1 MRKRKNLYSKL
12 YYIFIS
18 VLIITI
24 IVIAFILYKTR
35 EDKQNRSLDY
45 YSNFEELKENTIE
58 GKDWRIKTK
67 NRKDNHI
74 LVTAIHGGGIEPGTT
89 ELARRV
95 ANIGEYDFYTFEGL
109 MPKHNERLH
118 ITSTVFDEPTLLKML
133 DHSDETI
140 SIHGYSGEDPIVYVG
155 GKDKKLAKSITKS
168 LKNKGFTVQKSPK
181 GIEATSSS
189 NIINRSDNDSGVQL
203 ELTTGQRALFF
214 KDKQLE
220 QNTRKNPDNYTHTF
234 YKFAKA
240 VNKGIEDAQ

>member
-1 MRKRKNLYSKL
+1 MK
-12 YYIFIS
+12 I
-18 VLIITI
+18 
-24 IVIAFILYKTR
+24 
-35 EDKQNRSLDY
+35 KQNRSLDY
-45 YSNFEELKENTIE
+45 YSNFEELKENTTE

-155 GKDKKLAKSITKS
+155 GKDK
-168 LKNKGFTVQKSPK
+168 N
-181 GIEATSSS
+181 
-189 NIINRSDNDSGVQL
+189 
-203 ELTTGQRALFF
+203 
-214 KDKQLE
+214 
-220 QNTRKNPDNYTHTF
+220 
-234 YKFAKA
+234 
-240 VNKGIEDAQ
+240 

>member
-1 MRKRKNLYSKL
+1 MYSKL

-67 NRKDNHI
+67 IVKIITFLSR
-74 LVTAIHGGGIEPGTT
+74 IHGGGIEPGTT

-118 ITSTVFDEPTLLKML
+118 ITSTVFDEPTLLKC
-133 DHSDETI
+133 
-140 SIHGYSGEDPIVYVG
+140 
-155 GKDKKLAKSITKS
+155 
-168 LKNKGFTVQKSPK
+168 
-181 GIEATSSS
+181 
-189 NIINRSDNDSGVQL
+189 
-203 ELTTGQRALFF
+203 
-214 KDKQLE
+214 
-220 QNTRKNPDNYTHTF
+220 
-234 YKFAKA
+234 
-240 VNKGIEDAQ
+240 

>member
-1 MRKRKNLYSKL
+1 MYSKL

-67 NRKDNHI
+67 IVKIITFLSQQYMAEVLNQVQLNLH
-74 LVTAIHGGGIEPGTT
+74 V
-89 ELARRV
+89 V

-118 ITSTVFDEPTLLKML
+118 ITSTVFDEPTLLKC
-133 DHSDETI
+133 
-140 SIHGYSGEDPIVYVG
+140 
-155 GKDKKLAKSITKS
+155 
-168 LKNKGFTVQKSPK
+168 
-181 GIEATSSS
+181 
-189 NIINRSDNDSGVQL
+189 
-203 ELTTGQRALFF
+203 
-214 KDKQLE
+214 
-220 QNTRKNPDNYTHTF
+220 
-234 YKFAKA
+234 
-240 VNKGIEDAQ
+240 

>member
-1 MRKRKNLYSKL
+1 M
-12 YYIFIS
+12 
-18 VLIITI
+18 
-24 IVIAFILYKTR
+24 
-35 EDKQNRSLDY
+35 
-45 YSNFEELKENTIE
+45 
-58 GKDWRIKTK
+58 
-67 NRKDNHI
+67 

-168 LKNKGFTVQKSPK
+168 LK
-181 GIEATSSS
+181 IEVS
-189 NIINRSDNDSGVQL
+189 L
-203 ELTTGQRALFF
+203 FKRAL
-214 KDKQLE
+214 KVLKRHHHLILL
-220 QNTRKNPDNYTHTF
+220 
-234 YKFAKA
+234 
-240 VNKGIEDAQ
+240 IEVIMIQAFNLN